1 MFALSFDS
9 QNYYKLATNY
19 DERVKVDL
27 HFYLSLEFSDVLIY
41 MQDKL
46 LIKEHEMQKFK
57 IFVCVNIKFLFKH
70 ATGKLFNT
78 LLLKMISEELEICI
92 QVFDSKHVSCYL
104 LNDYTLYCQHH
115 NVKSFWTLYICYSR
129 LLYVILRDPF
139 IIH

>member
-78 LLLKMISEELEICI
+78 LLLKMM
-92 QVFDSKHVSCYL
+92 
-104 LNDYTLYCQHH
+104 
-115 NVKSFWTLYICYSR
+115 
-129 LLYVILRDPF
+129 
-139 IIH
+139 